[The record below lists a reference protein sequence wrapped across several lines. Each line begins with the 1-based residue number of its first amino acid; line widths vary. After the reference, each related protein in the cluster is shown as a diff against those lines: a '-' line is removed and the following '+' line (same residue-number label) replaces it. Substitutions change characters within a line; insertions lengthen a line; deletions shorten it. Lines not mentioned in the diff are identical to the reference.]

1 MERYMLKMYILGVAG
16 IFFIGCTSNLVVST
30 PKGLPPVYEDVNDT
44 YQKKN
49 DIPVSVF
56 RLQNYTDTP
65 RAGMRA
71 ANIIEGILKAKGY
84 RVISHVHDKKYSL
97 KKASKKAKDDGSQY
111 FIYGGV
117 SEWRYK
123 TGIDGEPAV
132 SLQISLYKTKNKK
145 LVWSATGSDSD
156 WGNGSIGTTAQS
168 LILNMM
174 EE

>member
-1 MERYMLKMYILGVAG
+1 MLKILLLTFIGLLVAG
-16 IFFIGCTSNLVVST
+16 CTNNVMVST
-30 PKGLPPVYEDVNDT
+30 PKGLPQVYKDVNDT
-44 YQKKN
+44 YQEKK
-49 DIPVSVF
+49 DIPVSIF
-56 RLQNYTDTP
+56 RLQNFTDTP

-71 ANIIEGILKAKGY
+71 SNIVEGILKSKGY
-84 RVISHVHDKKYSL
+84 RVISHVNEKKYSF
-97 KKASKKAKDDGSQY
+97 KKAYRQAKNDDSKY
-111 FIYGGV
+111 FLFGGV

-145 LVWSATGSDSD
+145 LIWSATGSDSD

-168 LILNMM
+168 LMLNMM

>member
-1 MERYMLKMYILGVAG
+1 MKKQVLLATIA
-16 IFFIGCTSNLVVST
+16 IFLLGCTSSIIVTT
-30 PKGLPPVYEDVNDT
+30 PKGLPQVYEDVNDT
-44 YQKKN
+44 HQKKN
-49 DIPVSVF
+49 DIVISLF
-56 RLQNYTDTP
+56 RLENFTDTP

-71 ANIIEGILKAKGY
+71 SNILEGILKSKGY
-84 RVISHVHDKKYSL
+84 EVVSHVNDKAYSF
-97 KKASKKAKDDGSQY
+97 KKAKKIAKSDDSKY

-132 SLQISLYKTKNKK
+132 SLQISLYTTKKANLK
-145 LVWSATGSDSD
+145 WSATGADSD

-168 LILNMM
+168 LMLEMV

>member
-1 MERYMLKMYILGVAG
+1 MERNMSKLPLLSLISL
-16 IFFIGCTSNLVVST
+16 FFIGCTSNLIVTT
-30 PKGLPPVYEDVNDT
+30 PKALPSVYEDVNDS
-44 YQKKN
+44 YQKKK

-71 ANIIEGILKAKGY
+71 ANIIEGVLKSKGY
-84 RVISHVHDKKYSL
+84 RVISHVNEKKYSL
-97 KKASKKAKDDGSQY
+97 KKAYKKAKNDASQY

-168 LILNMM
+168 LILDMM
-174 EE
+174 GE

>member
-1 MERYMLKMYILGVAG
+1 M
-16 IFFIGCTSNLVVST
+16 VST
-30 PKGLPPVYEDVNDT
+30 PKALPSVYEDVNDT
-44 YQKKN
+44 YEIKK
-49 DIPVSVF
+49 DIAVSVF
-56 RLQNYTDTP
+56 RLQNFTDTP

-71 ANIIEGILKAKGY
+71 ANILEGVLKSKGY
-84 RVISHVHDKKYSL
+84 RVISHVDEKKYSL
-97 KKASKKAKDDGSQY
+97 KKAYKKAKNDGSKY

-168 LILNMM
+168 LIMEMM

>member
-1 MERYMLKMYILGVAG
+1 MLKLFLLALTGFV
-16 IFFIGCTSNLVVST
+16 FFGCTSNLIVST
-30 PKGLPPVYEDVNDT
+30 RKSLPPVYEDINDT
-44 YQKKN
+44 YQKKH

-71 ANIIEGILKAKGY
+71 ANIIEGILKSKGY
-84 RVISHVHDKKYSL
+84 RVISHVNEKKYSL
-97 KKASKKAKDDGSQY
+97 KKAHKRAKEDDSKY

-156 WGNGSIGTTAQS
+156 WGNGSIGTTAES
-168 LILNMM
+168 LMLEMM
-174 EE
+174 Q

>member
-1 MERYMLKMYILGVAG
+1 MLKYVLLIVASM
-16 IFFIGCTSNLVVST
+16 FIVGCTSNILVST
-30 PKGLPPVYEDVNDT
+30 PKGLPKVYEDVNDT

-49 DIPVSVF
+49 DIAVSVF
-56 RLQNYTDTP
+56 RLQNFTDTP

-71 ANIIEGILKAKGY
+71 ANIVEGILKSKGY
-84 RVISHVHDKKYSL
+84 RVISHVNEKKYTL
-97 KKASKKAKDDGSQY
+97 KKAYKKAKDDNSKY

-168 LILNMM
+168 LMLEMM
-174 EE
+174 EQ

>member
-1 MERYMLKMYILGVAG
+1 M
-16 IFFIGCTSNLVVST
+16 VST
-30 PKGLPPVYEDVNDT
+30 PKGLPKVYEDVNDT

-49 DIPVSVF
+49 DIAVSVF
-56 RLQNYTDTP
+56 RLQNFTDTP

-71 ANIIEGILKAKGY
+71 ANIVEGILKSKGY
-84 RVISHVHDKKYSL
+84 RVISHVNEKKYTL
-97 KKASKKAKDDGSQY
+97 KKAYKKAKDDDAKY

-168 LILNMM
+168 LMLEMM
-174 EE
+174 EQ

>member
-1 MERYMLKMYILGVAG
+1 MFKPLFLAMTGLLFV
-16 IFFIGCTSNLVVST
+16 GCTSNIVVTT
-30 PKGLPPVYEDVNDT
+30 PKNLPPVYEDVNDT

-71 ANIIEGILKAKGY
+71 ANIIEGILKSKGY
-84 RVISHVHDKKYSL
+84 RVISHVNEKKYSL
-97 KKASKKAKDDGSQY
+97 KKAYKKAKDDDSKY

-168 LILNMM
+168 LILDMM
-174 EE
+174 GE

>member
-1 MERYMLKMYILGVAG
+1 MLKLLLLTIIGLLVA
-16 IFFIGCTSNLVVST
+16 GCTSNIMVST
-30 PKGLPPVYEDVNDT
+30 RKGLPPVYKDINDT
-44 YQKKN
+44 YQEKK

-56 RLQNYTDTP
+56 RLQNFTDTP

-71 ANIIEGILKAKGY
+71 SNIVEGILKSKDY
-84 RVISHVHDKKYSL
+84 IVISHVNEKKYSF
-97 KKASKKAKDDGSQY
+97 KKAYRQAKNDDSKY
-111 FIYGGV
+111 FLFGGV

-145 LVWSATGSDSD
+145 LIWSATGSNSD

-168 LILNMM
+168 LMLDMM

>member
-1 MERYMLKMYILGVAG
+1 MFKLLLLGVIG
-16 IFFIGCTSNLVVST
+16 LLMMGCTSNLIVT
-30 PKGLPPVYEDVNDT
+30 TQEGLPPVYEDINET
-44 YQKKN
+44 YQKKK

-71 ANIIEGILKAKGY
+71 ANIIEGVLKSKGY
-84 RVISHVHDKKYSL
+84 RVISHVNEKKYSL
-97 KKASKKAKDDGSQY
+97 KKAYKKAKDDGSKY

-132 SLQISLYKTKNKK
+132 SLQISLYKTKNRK

-168 LILNMM
+168 LILEML
-174 EE
+174 ER

>member
-1 MERYMLKMYILGVAG
+1 MFKSLLFITTIAFIVGCSSNVMVA
-16 IFFIGCTSNLVVST
+16 T
-30 PKGLPPVYEDVNDT
+30 PKSLPQVYEDVNDT

-49 DIPVSVF
+49 DIAISVF
-56 RLQNYTDTP
+56 RLQNFTDTP

-71 ANIIEGILKAKGY
+71 SNIVEGILKSKGY
-84 RVISHVHDKKYSL
+84 RVISHVNEKKYTF
-97 KKASKKAKDDGSQY
+97 KKAYKKAKSDNSKY
-111 FIYGGV
+111 FLFGGV

-132 SLQISLYKTKNKK
+132 SIQLSLYKTKNKK

-168 LILNMM
+168 LILEMM
-174 EE
+174 EQ

>member
-1 MERYMLKMYILGVAG
+1 MFKYIFLTLSGLLMM
-16 IFFIGCTSNLVVST
+16 GCTSNMIVDT
-30 PKGLPPVYEDVNDT
+30 PKGLPKVYKDVNAS
-44 YQKKN
+44 YQEKR

-71 ANIIEGILKAKGY
+71 ANIIEGILKSKGY
-84 RVISHVHDKKYSL
+84 RVISHVNEKKESF
-97 KKASKKAKDDGSQY
+97 KKAYKRAKDDDAKY
-111 FIYGGV
+111 FLYGGV

-156 WGNGSIGTTAQS
+156 WGNASIGTTAQS
-168 LILNMM
+168 LLLDMM

>member
-1 MERYMLKMYILGVAG
+1 MFKLLLLSAMGLLMM
-16 IFFIGCTSNLVVST
+16 GCTNNLIVTT
-30 PKGLPPVYEDVNDT
+30 PKGLPPVYEDINDT

-71 ANIIEGILKAKGY
+71 ANIIEGVLKSKGY
-84 RVISHVHDKKYSL
+84 RVISHVNEKKYSF
-97 KKASKKAKDDGSQY
+97 KKAFKKAKNDGSKY
-111 FIYGGV
+111 FLYGGV
-117 SEWRYK
+117 TEWRYK

-132 SLQISLYKTKNKK
+132 SLQISLYKTKNRK

-168 LILNMM
+168 LILEMV
-174 EE
+174 ER

>member
-1 MERYMLKMYILGVAG
+1 MLKSLLFSTVA
-16 IFFIGCTSNLVVST
+16 IFMVGCTANIVVNT
-30 PKGLPPVYEDVNDT
+30 PKKLPPVYEDINDT

-84 RVISHVHDKKYSL
+84 HVISHVNEKKYTL
-97 KKASKKAKDDGSQY
+97 NKAYKKAKSDDSKY

-168 LILNMM
+168 LIMEMM